1 MGVVDRQVVVGV
13 GAEAVVLLAGPL
25 RRIDVH
31 HGRVPALE
39 EHPSEARDAP
49 RTAAEDRRPEG
60 QSSPTRPRGLRRAQS
75 ASHGG
80 DRRWF
85 GCK

>member
-1 MGVVDRQVVVGV
+1 MGVDRQVVVGV
-13 GAEAVVLLAGPL
+13 GAEAVVLLAGLL

-39 EHPSEARDAP
+39 EPPSGARDAP
-49 RTAAEDRRPEG
+49 RTAAEDRRGRE
-60 QSSPTRPRGLRRAQS
+60 SSPTRPRGLRRAQS

-85 GCK
+85 GCQ